1 MTQFKL
7 YLSGRISPAF
17 KLETDV
23 SATDREHALRIAA
36 RLYGWL
42 KLEHCVEIEA

>member
-7 YLSGRISPAF
+7 YLSGHLSPDF

-23 SATDREHALRIAA
+23 NATDREHALQIAA
-36 RLYGWL
+36 RTYGWL
-42 KLEHCVEIEA
+42 HLDICVEIES